1 MKESFKMLPFTPKKA
16 EIVANIVDINIL
28 IVTLNMNGANII
40 KRYILAN

>member
-1 MKESFKMLPFTPKKA
+1 MLPLHQKKA

-40 KRYILAN
+40 KRYIL